1 MAEAM
6 AVVGMGATIA
16 GGITQAA
23 GAKAAGQA
31 ALQQN
36 NYQAGVAE
44 INSKIAKQNADY
56 ARNQGEIQAQQYGI
70 KSAQRM
76 GAIHAGQSASGIDV
90 NTGTAVD
97 VRASQK
103 LTSDMD
109 LAQIRQ
115 NAAKTAYD
123 FDAQAVG
130 FDNQATLYKMA
141 GTNAVVAANYQATA
155 SILGTVSSVASKWSQ
170 GSQMGMFS
178 GGGSGG
184 SGGSGGAEAAA
195 AAFG

>member
-6 AVVGMGATIA
+6 AVVGIGATIA

-23 GAKAAGQA
+23 GAQAAGQA

-56 ARNQGEIQAQQYGI
+56 ARNQGEIQATQYGI
-70 KSAQRM
+70 KSAQRQ
-76 GAIHAGQSASGIDV
+76 GAIRAGQGASGVDV

-97 VRASQK
+97 VRESQK
-103 LTSDMD
+103 KVSDMD
-109 LAQIRQ
+109 LAQIRL
-115 NAAKTAYD
+115 NASKTAYD

-141 GTNAVVAANYQATA
+141 GANAVVAANYSATA
-155 SILGTVSSVASKWSQ
+155 SILGTVSSVSSKWMQ

-178 GGGSGG
+178 GSGSNPVDVGSAISMGG
-184 SGGSGGAEAAA
+184 
-195 AAFG
+195 

>member
-6 AVVGMGATIA
+6 AVVGIGATIA

-56 ARNQGEIQAQQYGI
+56 ARNQGEIQATQYGI
-70 KSAQRM
+70 KSAQRQ
-76 GAIHAGQSASGIDV
+76 GAIRAGQGASGVDV

-97 VRASQK
+97 VRESQK
-103 LTSDMD
+103 KISDMD
-109 LAQIRQ
+109 LAQIRM
-115 NAAKTAYD
+115 NASKTAYD

-130 FDNQATLYKMA
+130 FDNQAQLYKMA
-141 GTNAVVAANYQATA
+141 GANAVVAANYQATA
-155 SILGTVSSVASKWSQ
+155 SILGTVSSVASKWTQ
-170 GSQMGMFS
+170 GSQMGMF
-178 GGGSGG
+178 GGSGG
-184 SGGSGGAEAAA
+184 SGYSASGGSASP
-195 AAFG
+195 

>member
-16 GGITQAA
+16 GGITQANA
-23 GAKAAGQA
+23 ATAKGAAT
-31 ALQQN
+31 QQMN
-36 NYQAGVAE
+36 NYQAGVAD
-44 INSKIAKQNADY
+44 INAKIARQNADFTL
-56 ARNQGEIQAQQYGI
+56 NKGEQEAVQYGLASSQRQGQI
-70 KSAQRM
+70 K
-76 GAIHAGQSASGIDV
+76 AGQGASGIDI

-103 LTSDMD
+103 MVSDLDM
-109 LAQIRQ
+109 LQIRS

-123 FDAQAVG
+123 YNVQAVSNE
-130 FDNQATLYKMA
+130 NQANLYRMA
-141 GTNAVVAANYQATA
+141 GANAVTAASYEATA
-155 SILGTVSSVASKWSQ
+155 SILGTVSSVSSKWTQ

-184 SGGSGGAEAAA
+184 SSGGGLEAAA
-195 AAFG
+195 AAAG

>member
-6 AVVGMGATIA
+6 AVVGLGATIA

-31 ALQQN
+31 ALAQN

-56 ARNQGEIQAQQYGI
+56 ARNNGEIQAQNYGI
-70 KSAQRM
+70 KASQRTGM
-76 GAIHAGQSASGIDV
+76 IRAGQGASGVDV
-90 NTGTAVD
+90 NSGSAVD
-97 VRASQK
+97 VRASQEK
-103 LTSDMD
+103 TSQMD
-109 LAQIRQ
+109 LTQIRM
-115 NAAKTAYD
+115 NAVKAAYD

-130 FDNQATLYKMA
+130 FDNQAGLYRMA
-141 GTNAVVAANYQATA
+141 GANAVTASNYQATA
-155 SILGTVSSVASKWSQ
+155 SILGTVSSVSSKWMQ

-178 GGGSGG
+178 GSGGATDYGSGG
-184 SGGSGGAEAAA
+184 SAAS
-195 AAFG
+195 

>member
-36 NYQAGVAE
+36 NYQAGIAE
-44 INSKIAKQNADY
+44 INSKIATQNADY
-56 ARNQGEIQAQQYGI
+56 ARNQGEIQATQYGI
-70 KSAQRM
+70 KSAQRQ
-76 GAIHAGQSASGIDV
+76 GAIRAGQGASGVDV

-103 LTSDMD
+103 KVSDMD
-109 LAQIRQ
+109 LAQIRT

-130 FDNQATLYKMA
+130 FDNQATLYRMA
-141 GTNAVVAANYQATA
+141 GANAVTAANYQATA

-170 GSQMGMFS
+170 GSQVGMFAGM
-178 GGGSGG
+178 GG
-184 SGGSGGAEAAA
+184 
-195 AAFG
+195 

>member
-1 MAEAM
+1 MAQAM
-6 AVVGMGATIA
+6 AVVGIGATIA

-44 INSKIAKQNADY
+44 INQKIALQNADY
-56 ARNQGEIQAQQYGI
+56 ARNQGEIQSVQYGI
-70 KSAQRM
+70 KSAQRQ
-76 GAIHAGQSASGIDV
+76 GAIRAGQGASGIDV
-90 NTGTAVD
+90 NSGTAVD

-109 LAQIRQ
+109 LAQIRT

-130 FDNQATLYKMA
+130 FENQAGLYRMA
-141 GTNAVVAANYQATA
+141 GANAVTASNYQATA
-155 SILGTVSSVASKWSQ
+155 SILGTVSSVASKWTQ
-170 GSQMGMFS
+170 GSQVGMFS
-178 GGGSGG
+178 NSGS
-184 SGGSGGAEAAA
+184 SSSPFYSASSDAIY
-195 AAFG
+195 